1 MKKLL
6 MVMMG
11 VTLSIILAACGG
23 GNADKENEGSGDTT
37 AVDAEA
43 LVNKSCIGCHGDNL
57 EGKGNASSLND
68 VGSRLSEDEILD
80 VIENGRTD
88 KGMPAGLYK
97 GEEAEAIA
105 KWLADKK

>member
-1 MKKLL
+1 
-6 MVMMG
+6 MMG

-23 GNADKENEGSGDTT
+23 GNADKDNGGNGGTT
-37 AVDAEA
+37 AIDAEA

-57 EGKGNASSLND
+57 EGRGNAPELANI
-68 VGSRLSEDEILD
+68 GSKLSEDEILD
-80 VIENGRTD
+80 AIENGRP
-88 KGMPAGLYK
+88 GMTAGLYK